1 MITSFARTL
10 ILYFFIILCLRIMG
24 KRQLGE
30 LQPSELVTSILI
42 SDLAAVPMQ
51 DLGIPLLQGVVPIL
65 TLFSAE
71 MLISAF
77 SARSIRFRSFFC
89 GRTSILIRN
98 GEIDQR
104 ELARQRIN
112 VTELLEELR
121 LKDIFDLREVKYACL
136 ETNGALTIQPDPA
149 KRPVTAGQLHID
161 TGSEPAFFTVLI
173 AQGRVL
179 TANLQ
184 GCGRDEAWLGAQLRS
199 RGLERAEQVYLMLT
213 DDRGG
218 VVLVPRSDGSPDRA
232 VRP

>member
-10 ILYFFIILCLRIMG
+10 ILYFCIIFCLRIMG

-65 TLFSAE
+65 TLFSVE
-71 MLISAF
+71 MLISAV

-89 GRTSILIRN
+89 GRTSVLIRN
-98 GEIDQR
+98 GQIDQQ

-121 LKDIFDLREVKYACL
+121 LKDVFDLREVKYACL
-136 ETNGALTIQPDPA
+136 ETNGVLSIQLDPA
-149 KRPVTAGQLHID
+149 ERAATARQLRVDTSAEPVLY
-161 TGSEPAFFTVLI
+161 TVLI

-179 TANLQ
+179 TANLR
-184 GCGRDEAWLGAQLRS
+184 GCGRDEVWLQKQLRA
-199 RGLERAEQVYLMLT
+199 RGLERAGQVYLMLT

-218 VVLVPRSDGSPDRA
+218 VMLVPRSDLCPGEA
-232 VRP
+232 VNP